1 MTQTKS
7 ESRGERVSVLWWIQW
22 EILPHLG
29 ENPTWDPSPGPGG
42 LRAVPG
48 SLSDLLLPHSE
59 CCAFAPNK
67 NTNASRRF
75 RGLIRLKHDARTK
88 HADTGISAAVITA
101 HMSRPISSSHSR
113 VMSELLLTI
122 AWPHYPD
129 DETEV

>member
-1 MTQTKS
+1 M
-7 ESRGERVSVLWWIQW
+7 
-22 EILPHLG
+22 
-29 ENPTWDPSPGPGG
+29 
-42 LRAVPG
+42 PG

-113 VMSELLLTI
+113 MMSELLLTI